1 MDYKYKTAVG
11 IVINDDNE
19 ILLGRC
25 VTEDDRN
32 GMLCFPGGGID
43 KGEDIFSAA
52 IREVQEETNIS
63 CHVDKMVF
71 VTHSSRPTVAFV
83 MLKPEV
89 GFMDPKFNDEYDQ
102 SNPGGWFPLDNLPTA
117 EVLNNNLDI
126 LRNFK
131 LVTGKV
137 EYAKDNINE
146 SSNMKSEDIKSLIES
161 NKNIDEILL
170 EMNDYTKNW
179 KPFLK
184 ELSKSSDTK
193 TQLKTFKKFYPKG
206 VMGEDFYPGIS
217 KEVSNA
223 NDILNKLISK
233 GFMKYKR
240 PNETDAEIEYT
251 SK

>member
-161 NKNIDEILL
+161 SDSAEDIVEAITEAAKGINTAYIVVNKDETLVANGPKDTTKLKKGLLLDPFVIDSKVGADTSI
-170 EMNDYTKNW
+170 KAW
-179 KPFLK
+179 KLDSNEWKVKAVNYKFG
-184 ELSKSSDTK
+184 LS
-193 TQLKTFKKFYPKG
+193 QRY
-206 VMGEDFYPGIS
+206 
-217 KEVSNA
+217 
-223 NDILNKLISK
+223 
-233 GFMKYKR
+233 
-240 PNETDAEIEYT
+240 
-251 SK
+251 